1 MSALTPHAGAS
12 PSPGTVGA
20 SGVED
25 EPGPRPRLFVSNV
38 TLRRPAD
45 ARFDGAVSML
55 FDNFVR
61 VAALTWDVTWAYAN
75 QDGAAST
82 VRRGLAADA
91 VVILGGEDVSPELY
105 GAKGGYPREG
115 RHWIGADR
123 AQIGLA
129 QAAVDNDIPLLGIC
143 RGIQVLAVA
152 LGGSLV
158 ADLDVP
164 GHRSETFL
172 DDHRLVRHDVVVD
185 PGSRLS
191 HAIATVDGTVSVPSA
206 HHQAVATTGPDLRT
220 VAVAPDGTIEA
231 VEHRSAPVY
240 GVQWHPEDPAAE
252 RSALT
257 SLLDHL
263 RPRRPVRSRAAA

>member
-152 LGGSLV
+152 
-158 ADLDVP
+158 
-164 GHRSETFL
+164 
-172 DDHRLVRHDVVVD
+172 
-185 PGSRLS
+185 
-191 HAIATVDGTVSVPSA
+191 
-206 HHQAVATTGPDLRT
+206 
-220 VAVAPDGTIEA
+220 PDGTIEA